1 MRGGD
6 PVGARTRCYQL
17 ACHVSVATA
26 LISGLYAVPLVAQAP
41 VHWTASSAGTVAQN
55 ATVAAHISAA
65 IDAGWHMYALT
76 QGPGGPIATRITVAS
91 GQPFTLQGEPT
102 GPAPRRE
109 FDPNFGITVE
119 EYEERAAFA
128 VPVAVGAAPVGQDS
142 IVVRARYQVCNASLC
157 LPPRTENVAVPVTVA
172 AAGKK
177 SAPTS

>member
-1 MRGGD
+1 VK
-6 PVGARTRCYQL
+6 PVCRFVVQAF
-17 ACHVSVATA
+17 A
-26 LISGLYAVPLVAQAP
+26 LVGTPLVAPSAVAPLMAQTP
-41 VHWTASSAGTVAQN
+41 VHWTATSAGKVVPGTTVSAQIA
-55 ATVAAHISAA
+55 AT
-65 IDAGWHMYALT
+65 IDPGWHVYSLT
-76 QGPGGPIATRITVAS
+76 QGPGGPIALRITVAS
-91 GQPFTLQGEPT
+91 GQPFTLQGNPT
-102 GPAPRRE
+102 GPAPHTE

-119 EYEERAAFA
+119 EYEERAAFT